1 MLRKSKMK
9 RRNTEP
15 SLAGADGAPPSSAS
29 ERKRA
34 DRDARAAAIEAE
46 RSSIAEND

>member
-15 SLAGADGAPPSSAS
+15 SLAGADGAPPTSAS

-34 DRDARAAAIEAE
+34 DRERAAAIEAE
-46 RSSIAEND
+46 RSSVAEND